1 MTLRKIH
8 LPEVVLNQAD
18 SNKTGEDF
26 IKWLVY
32 RRTGSIGLMWNRSG
46 DGWLGFHD
54 IKKEDR
60 SRAIS

>member
-1 MTLRKIH
+1 
-8 LPEVVLNQAD
+8 LNQAD